1 MRNQITN
8 SVKVCSTC
16 QLNKRKTSKK
26 FGHLPEKEAEVI
38 PWVKMCIDLI
48 GPYTI
53 CRKGQKNLICKCVT
67 MIDPATS
74 WFEIHQYGDKGAIT
88 VANIAEKEWFSR
100 YPRPTQVTFDRGS
113 EFIGHEFKKMLNDY
127 GVKKKPITTRNPQ
140 ANAIVEQVPQ
150 TIGNIIPTF
159 ELHENYL
166 DEDDPWKGIL
176 AATAFA
182 IRATYHTTLQKS
194 PGQLIFGRDMIFNI
208 QHTANWEYI
217 RARKQRLIQKNNK
230 NENKSQV
237 PHTYHVDDKVMLR
250 KGTKNNY
257 EAPFSGP
264 HKILKVNTNGTVRLC
279 VGSVTDTVNIR
290 RIEPYKEVS
299 DSIHG
304 GECNMRLSK
313 KRRPAHD

>member
-1 MRNQITN
+1 
-8 SVKVCSTC
+8 
-16 QLNKRKTSKK
+16 
-26 FGHLPEKEAEVI
+26 
-38 PWVKMCIDLI
+38 
-48 GPYTI
+48 
-53 CRKGQKNLICKCVT
+53 

-74 WFEIHQYGDKGAIT
+74 SFKIHQYDDKQAIT
-88 VANIAEKEWFSR
+88 VANIAKEEWFSR
-100 YPRPTQVTFDRGS
+100 YPWPTQVTFDRGS

-140 ANAIVEQVPQ
+140 ANAIVERVHQ
-150 TIGNIIPTF
+150 TIGNIIRTF

-230 NENKSQV
+230 NENKS
-237 PHTYHVDDKVMLR
+237 
-250 KGTKNNY
+250 
-257 EAPFSGP
+257 
-264 HKILKVNTNGTVRLC
+264 
-279 VGSVTDTVNIR
+279 
-290 RIEPYKEVS
+290 
-299 DSIHG
+299 
-304 GECNMRLSK
+304 
-313 KRRPAHD
+313 